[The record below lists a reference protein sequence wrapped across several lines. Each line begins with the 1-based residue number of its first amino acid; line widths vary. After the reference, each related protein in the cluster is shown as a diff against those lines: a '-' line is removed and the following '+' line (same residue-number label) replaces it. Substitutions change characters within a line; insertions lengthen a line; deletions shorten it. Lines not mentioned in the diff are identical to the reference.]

1 MQLDVRPLSEGS
13 FVLSLDGRREIF
25 HCVRDGDTVYV
36 FWNGRPHE
44 LRLEREGA
52 RPAQRHL
59 SGSLETPMPGKVTK
73 ISVGVGQQV
82 KKGDEIL
89 VVEAMK
95 MENQIRATRDGRV
108 ARIAAKLGDMV
119 GPGSVLAEIE

>member
-1 MQLDVRPLSEGS
+1 MRLDIRPLGAGS
-13 FVLSLDGRREIF
+13 FVLSRDGRREMF
-25 HCVRDGDTVYV
+25 YCVRDGETVYL
-36 FWNGRPHE
+36 FWNGRPYE

-52 RPAQRHL
+52 RPAHRHL
-59 SGSLETPMPGKVTK
+59 SGSLETPMPGKVIK

-95 MENQIRATRDGRV
+95 MENQIRATKDGRV
-108 ARIAAKLGDMV
+108 ARIATKLGDMV